1 MSIFP
6 FTSYAEEPRQE
17 ELPVFKEMAY
27 DFEKN
32 CLLRRNGKIYLVEK
46 DEALKVWIWKALKA
60 KRYIWPAYSR
70 IYGTEIDKVQGTC
83 QDRSIQ
89 ESEIR
94 RYITETLM
102 VCPYI
107 QQLTDF
113 VYEHKGAKTEVSFT
127 VISIYGRITYE
138 SEVYNE

>member
-6 FTSYAEEPRQE
+6 FTSVAEEPRQAA
-17 ELPVFKEMAY
+17 LSVFKEMAY

-32 CLLRRNGKIYLVEK
+32 CLLRRNGRTYLVEK
-46 DEALKVWIWKALKA
+46 DEALKIWIWKALKT
-60 KRYIWPAYSR
+60 KRYIWPSYSR
-70 IYGTEIDKVQGTC
+70 TYGTEIDKVQGTC
-83 QDRSIQ
+83 RDRSIQ

-94 RYITETLM
+94 RHITETLM

-113 VYEHKGAKTEVSFT
+113 AYEHKGAKTEVSFT